1 MNVRFHHDA
10 GQERWKWGTNLKRV
24 VMVLCLIV
32 FGQMSSAQDWEE
44 RPELADLFR
53 KAEVQGTFVLY
64 DLNADQF
71 VGYDHSR
78 AETRFVPA
86 STFKIANTLIGLST
100 GSVASVDEVLPYGG
114 EPQFLPQWERDM
126 GLREAISVSNVAIY
140 RELARR
146 IGLVRMQEGV
156 NRLDYGNRQIGTVV
170 DQFWLKGPLKISAIE
185 QTVFLAGLAQG
196 SLPMDA
202 RLQESVRDILLLEK
216 QGSRSLYGKTGW
228 ENAPQQG
235 IGWWVGWV
243 ERNGRIHAFALNLDV
258 RAPRDADIRV
268 PLGKA
273 CLQALGVL

>member
-1 MNVRFHHDA
+1 MKNVA
-10 GQERWKWGTNLKRV
+10 MAV
-24 VMVLCLIV
+24 CLIV
-32 FGQMSSAQDWEE
+32 FGQVSYARAWEE

-53 KAEVQGTFVLY
+53 KADVQGTFVLY
-64 DLNADQF
+64 DVKADKF

-78 AETRFVPA
+78 ANTRFTPA

-126 GLREAISVSNVAIY
+126 GLREGISISNVAIY

-146 IGLVRMQEGV
+146 VGLVRMQEGV

-170 DQFWLKGPLKISAIE
+170 DQFWLKGPLKISAVE
-185 QTVFLAGLAQG
+185 QTVFLAELAKG
-196 SLPMDA
+196 SLPLDA
-202 RLQESVRDILLLEK
+202 RLQESVRDILLVEK
-216 QGSRSLYGKTGW
+216 QGSRSLYAKTGW
-228 ENAPQQG
+228 ENAPRPG
-235 IGWWVGWV
+235 VGWWVGWV
-243 ERNGRIHAFALNLDV
+243 ERNGGIHTFALNLDV
-258 RAPRDADIRV
+258 RAPRDADSRV